1 MKKEE
6 KKWSNQNQNE
16 NVHENEDKNEN
27 EDENKNKNENNNNTS
42 LKLISSSTC
51 DIEKLLRKKKADKKQ
66 QKDEASFCDYNPI
79 DFMDWT
85 ARSL

>member
-1 MKKEE
+1 MK
-6 KKWSNQNQNE
+6 
-16 NVHENEDKNEN
+16 KNEN
-27 EDENKNKNENNNNTS
+27 ENENKNKNKNENNNNNNTS
-42 LKLISSSTC
+42 LKLISSSTY